1 MDGGQLTAVHEPAGG
16 GVSRYNPPSHP
27 RMPRFRDL
35 SIRTKLMT
43 GFMLTSLVALL
54 ITMAALGTYDR
65 SSLRE
70 EALRDARV
78 LAGVIGENAA
88 PSIAFNDSQTARSMP
103 TALRAQPP
111 IRSGYPYDPE
121 AHAFASC

>member
-1 MDGGQLTAVHEPAGG
+1 MDGGQLTAVHEAAGG
-16 GVSRYNPPSHP
+16 GVSRYNPPHIP

-54 ITMAALGTYDR
+54 ITMAALGVYDR

-78 LAGVIGENAA
+78 LAVVIGENAA
-88 PSIAFNDSQTARSMP
+88 TSVSFYDSQTARSML
-103 TALRAQPP
+103 TALRAHPHTL
-111 IRSGYPYDPE
+111 SADPYG
-121 AHAFASC
+121 H